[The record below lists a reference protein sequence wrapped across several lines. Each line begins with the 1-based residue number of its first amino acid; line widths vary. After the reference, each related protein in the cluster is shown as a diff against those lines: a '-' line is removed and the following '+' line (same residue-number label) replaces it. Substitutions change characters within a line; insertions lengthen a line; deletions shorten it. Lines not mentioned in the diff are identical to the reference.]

1 MQSKSRP
8 SSHHSLAAELPPGRR
23 RGKDA
28 ERRLAEA
35 YRALFDA
42 KATKPQAEMV
52 LTDLA
57 RVSGFFNTLGAPFS
71 HDERAHFD
79 GQRAVYGHIYRFLRM
94 TEGEMRALQEAARV
108 EALVDANEGSI

>member
-1 MQSKSRP
+1 MNSRSRP

-35 YRALFDA
+35 YRALFA
-42 KATKPQAEMV
+42 GKATKLQAE
-52 LTDLA
+52 LALADLA
-57 RVSGFFNTLGAPFS
+57 RESGFFTTMGAPFS
-71 HDERAHFD
+71 HDERAHRD
-79 GQRAVYGHIYRFLRM
+79 GQRAVFGHIYRFLRM

-108 EALVDANEGSI
+108 EALTDANEGSI